1 MLKKL
6 ALPIL
11 LGLLLLA
18 GCSADNQKLKIG
30 DRAPDFLLED
40 LAGKKIQL
48 SSIQD
53 RPVIIRFF
61 ITDCKF
67 CRADTH
73 VFNDYFKK
81 HKDQGLMILYLTT
94 TTDQGKVNKFASD
107 LDIPFPV
114 AIDYGRKVS
123 KLYNINV
130 EPQTIILDSDHLIK
144 GAILGGVSE
153 AELDETLAGEWLGS

>member
-1 MLKKL
+1 
-6 ALPIL
+6 
-11 LGLLLLA
+11 
-18 GCSADNQKLKIG
+18 
-30 DRAPDFLLED
+30 
-40 LAGKKIQL
+40 
-48 SSIQD
+48 
-53 RPVIIRFF
+53 
-61 ITDCKF
+61 
-67 CRADTH
+67 
-73 VFNDYFKK
+73 
-81 HKDQGLMILYLTT
+81 MILYLTT